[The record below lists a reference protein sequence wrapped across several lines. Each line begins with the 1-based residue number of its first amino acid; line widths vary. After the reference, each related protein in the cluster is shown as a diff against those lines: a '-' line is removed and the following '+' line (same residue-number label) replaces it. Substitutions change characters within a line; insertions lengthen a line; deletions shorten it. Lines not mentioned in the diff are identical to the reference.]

1 MPQVVKKFPTGTT
14 LFRDCARKSGPFGAA
29 GVHAP
34 SAKPY
39 QPRQAAYDL
48 KKLRGKK
55 LVSKI
60 GNSRRYEATPEGLKA
75 MTALTV
81 LRDKV
86 LKPLLAASCHAK
98 LSPEPDNSLPL
109 DQHYENVRCSM
120 RGLFGALGIAA

>member
-1 MPQVVKKFPTGTT
+1 M
-14 LFRDCARKSGPFGAA
+14 
-29 GVHAP
+29 
-34 SAKPY
+34 
-39 QPRQAAYDL
+39 
-48 KKLRGKK
+48 
-55 LVSKI
+55 SKI

>member
-1 MPQVVKKFPTGTT
+1 MAGKYPCIVCNAASRQKVPDTNYAFSGLRPKKW
-14 LFRDCARKSGPFGAA
+14 PFGAA

-60 GNSRRYEATPEGLKA
+60 GSSRRYEATPEGLKA
-75 MTALTV
+75 MTA
-81 LRDKV
+81 
-86 LKPLLAASCHAK
+86 
-98 LSPEPDNSLPL
+98 
-109 DQHYENVRCSM
+109 
-120 RGLFGALGIAA
+120 